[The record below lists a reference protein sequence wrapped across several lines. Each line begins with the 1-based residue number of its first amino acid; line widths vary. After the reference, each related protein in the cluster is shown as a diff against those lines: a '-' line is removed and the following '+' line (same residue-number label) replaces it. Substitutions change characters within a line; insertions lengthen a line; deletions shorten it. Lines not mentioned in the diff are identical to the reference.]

1 MLYKENPEACGFG
14 SMHKNVIAWAELP
27 KPFIP
32 DGNVNI
38 EKSRVRIFFSR

>member
-32 DGNVNI
+32 DAM
-38 EKSRVRIFFSR
+38 